1 MLYVESEACPET
13 KLSRASCSLLCTVL
27 SNIARF
33 IYSLQSKWH
42 LLSTRHALCAKKSK
56 HFFQLVCH
64 TPTANARE
72 GDQANEGITT
82 NEESLFDLG
91 KHNHFT
97 NLSLGLLKPLLTQ
110 AIIVHDIGGS
120 SSDATDLSLTKF
132 ANLFKLTKIPR
143 CWSK

>member
-27 SNIARF
+27 SYIARF
-33 IYSLQSKWH
+33 IYSLQSKCH
-42 LLSTRHALCAKKSK
+42 LLSTRHALCAKKVK

-64 TPTANARE
+64 TSTANARE
-72 GDQANEGITT
+72 GDQANEEITT
-82 NEESLFDLG
+82 NM
-91 KHNHFT
+91 KNHCLILENMIT

-120 SSDATDLSLTKF
+120 SSNSTDLGLTKF
-132 ANLFKLTKIPR
+132 ANLFKPAKIPR

>member
-27 SNIARF
+27 SYIIAML
-33 IYSLQSKWH
+33 IYSFRSKWH

-56 HFFQLVCH
+56 QFFQLVCH
-64 TPTANARE
+64 TQTANARE

-110 AIIVHDIGGS
+110 TIIVHDIGGS
-120 SSDATDLSLTKF
+120 SRDATDLSLTKF
-132 ANLFKLTKIPR
+132 VVSYPSR
-143 CWSK
+143 